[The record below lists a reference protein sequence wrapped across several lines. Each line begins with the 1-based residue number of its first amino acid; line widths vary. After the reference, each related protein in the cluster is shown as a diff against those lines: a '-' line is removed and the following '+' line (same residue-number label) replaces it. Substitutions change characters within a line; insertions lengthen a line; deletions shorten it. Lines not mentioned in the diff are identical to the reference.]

1 MTTSNVAPV
10 SNVAPKTNVLAI
22 VSLVLSIIGFNIV
35 AIILGFVAMNQ
46 VKKTGENGRGL
57 ALAAV
62 IIGFAEIVI
71 GIIIVIVVVSAT
83 QACVDSGACVV
94 TNG

>member
-1 MTTSNVAPV
+1 MTTSNVTPV
-10 SNVAPKTNVLAI
+10 TNVAPKTNVLAI

-83 QACVDSGACVV
+83 QACVASGACVV

>member
-1 MTTSNVAPV
+1 MTTT
-10 SNVAPKTNVLAI
+10 NVAPKTNVLAI
-22 VSLVLSIIGFNIV
+22 VSLVLSIIGFNVV

-46 VKKTGENGRGL
+46 VKKSGESGRGL

-62 IIGFAEIVI
+62 IIGFAEILI
-71 GIIIVIVVVSAT
+71 GIIIVIVVVGAT